1 MPLQVEFLQTVADH
15 QLLNQLSTQSEGK
28 LFYPTQAD
36 ELIKTIKQNTT
47 IKPIIYKQEEVKSWI
62 NLKWIFFIVLG
73 FLSVEWFVR
82 KWNGSV

>member
-1 MPLQVEFLQTVADH
+1 DH
-15 QLLNQLSTQSEGK
+15 QLLNQLSAQSEGK

-36 ELIKTIKQNTT
+36 ELIKTIKQNAS
-47 IKPIIYKQEEVKSWI
+47 IKPVIYKQEEVKSWI

-73 FLSVEWFVR
+73 FLSVEWFMR